1 MLISRVRK
9 EVSHS
14 DWLFVGKLKGETI
27 RKLMGVGGGE
37 RAKYK
42 KNIRAREN

>member
-27 RKLMGVGGGE
+27 RKLMGGGGL
-37 RAKYK
+37 AKYK
-42 KNIRAREN
+42 KKIRAREN